1 MSKNTLLAL
10 ASAVTILPRQEQI
23 DTVVKYQE
31 AASPT
36 SKKRLLNTLIESNV
50 RLVISIAK
58 KYQRAGLEMEDLVA
72 EGTMGILDA
81 AEKYDNTSAASFSS
95 YAALWIRAR
104 VQAYVQS
111 AVTPVRVGSRAARK
125 LYASLPRLHREFGQ
139 DITPE
144 KIAEELKLEVS
155 EVVEA
160 LPFVGRAGISIDKP
174 IGDDGRSTIAD
185 LFADESPNPE
195 QAYAMKEATTRIQAA
210 LSNFTGGL
218 NERDAA
224 IFNDRIVADVFNREP
239 VSLIEL
245 AESFGVS
252 KQRIAQLE
260 KRIRE
265 NLKKHMIAAQV

>member
-10 ASAVTILPRQEQI
+10 ASVITILPRQEQI
-23 DTVVKYQE
+23 DLATEYQE
-31 AASPT
+31 T
-36 SKKRLLNTLIESNV
+36 RSKRVLNTLIESNI

-72 EGTMGILDA
+72 EGTIGILDA

-144 KIAEELKLEVS
+144 KIAEELKLGVS

-160 LPFVGRAGISIDKP
+160 LPYVGRSGISIDKP
-174 IGDDGRSTIAD
+174 IGDDGRSTIGD
-185 LFADESPNPE
+185 MFSDDSPNPE
-195 QAYAMKEATTRIQAA
+195 EAYAMKEASQRIQAS
-210 LSNFTGGL
+210 LNNFTGGL
-218 NERDAA
+218 NERDSV
-224 IFNDRIVADVFNREP
+224 IFMDRIVADVFNREP
-239 VSLIEL
+239 VSLIQL
-245 AESFGVS
+245 AEQFGVS

-265 NLKKHMIAAQV
+265 NLKKHMGAVTV